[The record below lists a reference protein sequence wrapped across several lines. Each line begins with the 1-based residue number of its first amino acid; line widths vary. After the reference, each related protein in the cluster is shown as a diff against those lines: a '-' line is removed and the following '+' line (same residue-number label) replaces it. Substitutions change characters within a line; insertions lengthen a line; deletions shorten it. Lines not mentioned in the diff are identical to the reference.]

1 MKISLENAKNLL
13 DKIDHLKFVNINND
27 NYWKYITLYKDLWW
41 EVYFAELLEN
51 EFVEVGNNLCE
62 RLKKFEVI

>member
-1 MKISLENAKNLL
+1 MKISFEDAKELL
-13 DKIDHLKFVNINND
+13 NKIDHLKFVNINND

-51 EFVEVGNNLCE
+51 ECVEVGKNLCE
-62 RLKKFEVI
+62 RLSKFEVI